1 MVVEMIDINAEIIS
15 FKSMGNINLGADIS
29 AMLPDI
35 YINNIVKESEYFLPD
50 GERRLAYNI
59 DNILT
64 VATLSNYEII
74 SIGCNEI
81 YNGLYKNK
89 LFAGIEMQR
98 VIELTSSQRILNGML
113 IVDGDYGIAFI
124 LPSPYDEIA
133 DYIEHIPLDLKLNE
147 IYVSDYSFWI
157 PNK

>member
-1 MVVEMIDINAEIIS
+1 MIDINAEIIS

-35 YINNIVKESEYFLPD
+35 YINNTVKESEYFLPD
-50 GERRLAYNI
+50 GERMLAYNI

-74 SIGCNEI
+74 SIGCNEK
-81 YNGLYKNK
+81 YKGLYKNK

-98 VIELTSSQRILNGML
+98 VIELTSNQRILNGML

-147 IYVSDYSFWI
+147 IYVSDYSFWS